1 MDYVIAFCVG
11 GGICALTQILM
22 DKTKL
27 QPGRIMVLLV
37 CSGALLS
44 AVGLYGPFKEWA
56 KAGASIPL
64 TGFGHTLYEGVKKS
78 VDESGFLGVFKGG
91 FTASAV
97 GISAALV
104 FGYLGSL
111 VFRSRM
117 KDS

>member
-1 MDYVIAFCVG
+1 MEYVLAFVVG
-11 GGICALTQILM
+11 GAICALVQVLM
-22 DKTKL
+22 DRTKL

-37 CSGALLS
+37 CSGAVLS

-56 KAGASIPL
+56 GAGASVPL

-78 VDESGFLGVFKGG
+78 VDESGFLGLFKGG
-91 FTASAV
+91 FTASAL
-97 GISAALV
+97 GISAALI

-111 VFRSRM
+111 VFRSKM